1 MGELD
6 STGRYDHGK
15 KNGSFYKYK
24 SFNKNSIKAIKQYD
38 YINDSL
44 VKTQDLLVDDYL
56 NKSKDSLKLTEPEYI
71 GGMSAWLLYL
81 SRNFHYPDL
90 LGKRIIVGSIWIYFT
105 VDEEGNVRDPSIQ
118 KSVEYSLDQEALK
131 VIKNSGKWNPGT
143 KDGIPT
149 KTCKVIQITYDTAT
163 Q

>member
-1 MGELD
+1 MEVFINTKVLIKD
-6 STGRYDHGK
+6 
-15 KNGSFYKYK
+15 
-24 SFNKNSIKAIKQYD
+24 SIKAIKQYD

-90 LGKRIIVGSIWIYFT
+90 AGKKNHRWF
-105 VDEEGNVRDPSIQ
+105 N
-118 KSVEYSLDQEALK
+118 LD
-131 VIKNSGKWNPGT
+131 IFHS
-143 KDGIPT
+143 
-149 KTCKVIQITYDTAT
+149 
-163 Q
+163 